1 MSQKEYIFVDCET
14 GVFEKKCTGG
24 EGKPCGEYCN
34 TLVRG
39 SVIELR

>member
-24 EGKPCGEYCN
+24 KENHAEN
-34 TLVRG
+34 IAILW
-39 SVIELR
+39 